1 MNPNTGGNPAAGQVK
16 TLWSELLP
24 YEFKERLAECPVV
37 YLPLGLCEPHGQ
49 VSAFGLDTIK
59 AEWLCQQAARQAGGI
74 VAPSM
79 GYHIHESGYHA
90 RWLEETVGEENPH
103 MTAVPPAV
111 FLSFFL
117 YQLRAFVNAGFKA
130 VVVMT
135 GHSGGNQED
144 LRQAASLFMSCIPVK
159 VWVRSDPELVEGCYT
174 GDHAGKYELS
184 QLMYIRPDLVN
195 MNAKRLEEV
204 PLSGGRLAL
213 GIDAEEASP
222 ELGKEIM
229 EACVKRL
236 CDEVDQMKW
245 EGFPPDVQPRIP
257 YSTIEKIWGEVL
269 QHSSAWVTARP
280 WPGQGEVSP
289 HSQWKPYENAGTK
302 T

>member
-1 MNPNTGGNPAAGQVK
+1 MNPNTGGNPVDVHVK

-24 YEFKERLAECPVV
+24 YEFKQRLAECPVV

-59 AEWLCQQAARQAGGI
+59 AEWLCQQAAGQVGGI

-79 GYHIHESGYHA
+79 GYHIHETGYHA

-117 YQLRAFVNAGFKA
+117 YQLRAFVNAGFKT
-130 VVVMT
+130 VVVIT
-135 GHSGGNQED
+135 GHSGGNQVD
-144 LRQAASLFMSCIPVK
+144 LRQVANIFMSYIPIR
-159 VWVRSDPELVEGCYT
+159 VWVRSDPELVEGSYS

-195 MNAKRLEEV
+195 MNAKMLEEN

-213 GIDAEEASP
+213 GSDADEASP
-222 ELGKEIM
+222 ELGKDIM
-229 EACVKRL
+229 EACLKQL
-236 CDEVDQMKW
+236 CAEIVQMN
-245 EGFPPDVQPRIP
+245 EGVIPKEQPKIP
-257 YSTIEKIWGEVL
+257 YSMIEQIWSEVL
-269 QHSSAWVTARP
+269 QNSSWVTANP
-280 WPGQGEVSP
+280 WQGQKEVSS
-289 HSQWKPYENAGTK
+289 HSQWKPYEHYK
-302 T
+302 

>member
-1 MNPNTGGNPAAGQVK
+1 MNPNTGGNPVALYEK

-24 YEFKERLAECPVV
+24 YEFKKRLAECPVV

-59 AEWLCQQAARQAGGI
+59 AEWHCQQAAQKVGGI

-79 GYHIHESGYHA
+79 GYHIHETGYHA

-103 MTAVPPAV
+103 MTAVPPAI

-117 YQLRAFVNAGFKA
+117 YQLRAFVNAGFKT
-130 VVVMT
+130 VVVIT

-144 LRQAASLFMSCIPVK
+144 LRQVANLFMSYIPIR
-159 VWVRSDPELVEGCYT
+159 VWVRSDPELVDGLYS

-195 MNAKRLEEV
+195 MKARIFEET

-213 GIDAEEASP
+213 GIDADEASP

-229 EACVKRL
+229 EACLKQL
-236 CDEVDQMKW
+236 CDEIIQMNEEFLPK
-245 EGFPPDVQPRIP
+245 EHPKIS
-257 YSTIEKIWGEVL
+257 YSMIETIWSEVL
-269 QHSSAWVTARP
+269 QNSSAWVTASP
-280 WPGQGEVSP
+280 WQGQKEVSP
-289 HSQWKPYENAGTK
+289 HSQWKPYENY
-302 T
+302 

>member
-1 MNPNTGGNPAAGQVK
+1 MKPSTGGNPAPGTK

-24 YEFKERLAECPVV
+24 YEFKQRLAQCPVV

-59 AEWLCQQAARQAGGI
+59 AEWLCHQAAWQAGGI

-90 RWLEETVGEENPH
+90 GWLEENVGKENPH

-117 YQLRAFVNAGFKA
+117 YQLRAFVNAGFQA
-130 VVVMT
+130 VVVIT

-144 LRQAASLFMSCIPVK
+144 LRQAADRFMAYIPVK
-159 VWVRSDPELVEGCYT
+159 VWVRSDPELVQGMYT

-184 QLMYIRPDLVN
+184 QLMYIRPDLVDMKARGWEN
-195 MNAKRLEEV
+195 V

-213 GIDAEEASP
+213 GSDADEASP

-229 EACVKRL
+229 EACVQRL
-236 CDEVDQMKW
+236 CAEVNHIQAALTPV
-245 EGFPPDVQPRIP
+245 EQPKIP
-257 YSTIEKIWGEVL
+257 YSLIEKIRGEVL
-269 QHSSAWVTARP
+269 RGSSSWVTARP
-280 WPGQGEVSP
+280 WPGQKQVSP
-289 HSQWKPYENAGTK
+289 YSQWKPYEYYE
-302 T
+302 